1 MKKRNII
8 LIISIVV
15 LLVVGSVVG
24 ITVFNKHKTTQNDT
38 LTIAF
43 YDTNTSIKDALTTLI
58 QDFGQTNEKSI
69 SFYKIDGQ
77 SELSEQIQKNKI
89 DLVIAPAGYAV
100 KKVVAVAPEKASAP
114 EQSLTQMFSTMR
126 QSAISKDKKLLGV
139 PLVFDN
145 LEIDIDLSEFYS
157 SGMQSI
163 ATWKDIE
170 EFAQGQKQKLDYPVS
185 FAGADPV
192 FLLDLL
198 GALCE
203 AFDGIDAYNNA
214 ARILNQDVLYSTF
227 DAKETAARLFFGDDA
242 PLTNSINFL
251 KEYSKKAYLTPSSRQ
266 LRHTDI
272 NSYIQQRVTHVF
284 FSTLS
289 IHRTYDTKSIER
301 FSSIYVPSQ
310 ERPTQRHFTATTTYA
325 VPVNTSKKDLTDN
338 LITFLVSKET
348 QEKLSQMT
356 GLAPVLANC
365 STADKQ
371 ADDARFWIAA
381 TATPVAGLGHEAPFT
396 KQQLEQLRDAIWD
409 LTY

>member
-58 QDFGQTNEKSI
+58 QAFGQTNEKSI

-100 KKVVAVAPEKASAP
+100 KKIVAVAPEKASAP
-114 EQSLTQMFSTMR
+114 EQSLTQMFSTMQ

-170 EFAQGQKQKLDYPVS
+170 QFTQGQKQKLDYPVS

-272 NSYIQQRVTHVF
+272 NSYIKQRVTHVF
-284 FSTLS
+284 FTTLS
-289 IHRTYDTKSIER
+289 VHRTYDTKAIER

-396 KQQLEQLRDAIWD
+396 KEQLEQLRNAIWE
-409 LTY
+409 LMF